1 MGSEAA
7 GLITRLCRL
16 LKQWIRRKNEDIY
29 NKAESTH
36 RWIQWNLGLWRLV
49 DMRTLWLIAVVQ
61 VAIVFAVCVRITVA
75 TPTYDGPSPPPTID
89 CPCITNLEEYGIVY
103 KDDTV
108 TVTASGRDYQYPASY
123 GVAQCAAHDVGLPP
137 SCQTV
142 DAATGEFDALANPSW
157 CSHAWCYV
165 KRGNCNVE
173 SSVSSYITTATVY
186 YSYEACGFA
195 NEFSNFYNAICSS
208 YCSMFGLWAQ

>member
-7 GLITRLCRL
+7 GLVTRLCRL

-61 VAIVFAVCVRITVA
+61 VAIVFAVCVGITVA

-89 CPCITNLEEYGIVY
+89 CPCI
-103 KDDTV
+103 
-108 TVTASGRDYQYPASY
+108 ASLVSRWSFAYLA
-123 GVAQCAAHDVGLPP
+123 
-137 SCQTV
+137 
-142 DAATGEFDALANPSW
+142 DAAGPSRHHPVHIGPLQPHSPRRAAAL
-157 CSHAWCYV
+157 C
-165 KRGNCNVE
+165 
-173 SSVSSYITTATVY
+173 
-186 YSYEACGFA
+186 
-195 NEFSNFYNAICSS
+195 
-208 YCSMFGLWAQ
+208 